1 MSLTSTLLAFTAFI
15 KPLFVDYFFDRA
27 ADLIQDGIDFLV
39 NIGDQMFGIL
49 EDQISSTPYP
59 KDASGDPVLFGP
71 PDNSFE
77 ASYLLYENVIQEL
90 AISLVLIA
98 FIFHALFRVINEIY
112 SLPTDYSPNDQIRVC
127 LKAIGVTVFWWP
139 IGVLLY
145 LSSDLIAQVFLSY
158 NPTESLNVE
167 VDENYSSFG
176 ATLEVLRNSVD
187 DVVGAGGNIV
197 TLLIIIIPLLLKS
210 SLIFLFLILWQIRD
224 VFLYL
229 LLPTYP
235 LVYVFKAFKFPMV
248 DFVED
253 IGSGLTSIYLNLI
266 FLTIPGA
273 ALVQFYGVA
282 VASGTEMISA
292 VEGGS
297 APTTEATAVLASG
310 AVAQSGASE
319 LVIQVL
325 ILLLLLAF
333 AVTFP
338 LVVAGGPFGVLLASS
353 GGPSSITG
361 IAKAAANPASA
372 AGGFLEN
379 AVPGGSADQ
388 AENAKERYNS
398 LKSSFA
404 NAGGSAEG
412 EGAEGAEGSDG
423 ESETSTADRAAQSR
437 TENIKSRIS
446 DFKSSVS
453 EEGGYAEAAAAVAGG
468 TTAGQMVTNRPSKGE
483 AAVKGA
489 SKAGQGAKGFV
500 GKAKGAA
507 SAAKD
512 KGISGIQAGYLAKE
526 NPEAAVAAARQSS
539 KNFVKNGRAKAKVKS
554 NKADETIHNL
564 GADVLG
570 GIDGVQEQLY
580 QSSQDALDRA
590 QSATEA
596 PEVIQKARED
606 AKQKDTLEVVEDLEQ
621 FSDAPPEIQQ
631 MYEQKEKYESQAMDQ
646 RSEFV
651 DNVRDLQGTLLAKYG
666 KEELEEKL
674 GQDITQMND
683 AEIMN
688 HVETFQLKKLL
699 DTNDVAIPK
708 EYLDS
713 TDSVEEA
720 RIEFAKDSLSQEE
733 RFQKSAEIEGR
744 KTVGDVLYSGDPQ
757 DASDRISADSMREF
771 IENTD
776 YNEREVQNM
785 RQEEFASKYREVFG
799 EELGPDNSEALL
811 RELIDQ
817 ADNDEQIFDGER
829 ARDVVLKAQKAADKK
844 ATAETLADNAVD
856 DDLYTY
862 FNGGDVDKQVQESL
876 DWMNDELDTDSLSEE
891 TTELFSMVMD
901 SDENID
907 EVSKKEVADRLFTSD
922 MEDNPL
928 TENTTM
934 REEDLMRVK
943 GAIQDNED
951 RKQRAEKIRDEF
963 VQGVIDRTLEKEE
976 GEPIVNQ
983 ERARELKARR

>member
-59 KDASGDPVLFGP
+59 KDSSGDPVLFGP

-77 ASYLLYENVIQEL
+77 ASYLLYENVVQEL

-98 FIFHALFRVINEIY
+98 FIFHALFRVVNQIY
-112 SLPTDYSPNDQIRVC
+112 TLPQEYDPNDQIRVC
-127 LKAIGVTVFWWP
+127 LKAIGIAVFWWP

-158 NPTESLNVE
+158 NPTESLNIE
-167 VDENYSSFG
+167 VDESYSSFG

-187 DVVGAGGNIV
+187 EVVGAGGNIV
-197 TLLIIIIPLLLKS
+197 TLLLIAIPLLLKAG
-210 SLIFLFLILWQIRD
+210 LIFFFLILWQIRD

-235 LVYVFKAFKFPMV
+235 LVYVFKAYKFPLV

-253 IGSGLTSIYLNLI
+253 LGSGLTSIYLNLI

-282 VASGTEMISA
+282 VASGTEMITA

-338 LVVAGGPFGVLLASS
+338 LVVAGGPFGVLIAAN
-353 GGPSSITG
+353 GGPSSISG

-372 AGGFLEN
+372 ASGFLDN
-379 AVPGGSADQ
+379 AVPGGSGDQ
-388 AENAKERYNS
+388 VDKAQEKYNS
-398 LKSSFA
+398 LKSSFG

-412 EGAEGAEGSDG
+412 EGAEADG
-423 ESETSTADRAAQSR
+423 EADGDASSTADRAAQSR

-446 DFKSSVS
+446 DFKNSVS
-453 EEGGYAEAAAAVAGG
+453 EEGGFAEAAAAAAGG
-468 TTAGQMVTNRPSKGE
+468 TAAGQMVTNRPSKGE
-483 AAVKGA
+483 AARKGA
-489 SKAGQGAKGFV
+489 SKAGQGAKGVF

-507 SAAKD
+507 SAAKE
-512 KGISGIQAGYLAKE
+512 KGVSGIQAGYLAKE

-554 NKADETIHNL
+554 NQADETIHNL

-570 GIDGVQEQLY
+570 GVDGIQEQLY
-580 QSSQDALDRA
+580 QSSQDAIDRA
-590 QSATEA
+590 QAAKES
-596 PEVIQKARED
+596 PEFIQKARED
-606 AKQKDTLEVVEDLEQ
+606 AEEKDTLEVIEDLEQ
-621 FSDAPPEIQQ
+621 FSDAPPEVEQ
-631 MYEQKEKYESQAMDQ
+631 MYDQKEKYESEAMEK

-651 DNVRDLQGTLLAKYG
+651 DNVRDVQGTLLAKYG
-666 KEELEEKL
+666 KDELEEKL
-674 GQDITQMND
+674 GYDITQMND

-688 HVETFQLKKLL
+688 NIDTFQLKKLL
-699 DTNDVAIPK
+699 DTNDVAIPQ
-708 EYLDS
+708 EYLDEA
-713 TDSVEEA
+713 DSIEQA
-720 RIEFAKDSLSQEE
+720 RIEFAKDSLSPEE
-733 RFQKSAEIEGR
+733 RFEKAAELEGR
-744 KTVGDVLYSGDPQ
+744 KTVGDVLYSGEAE
-757 DASDRISADSMREF
+757 DANDRVPVQLMREF

-785 RQEEFASKYREVFG
+785 RQEEFAAQYREVFDK
-799 EELGPDNSEALL
+799 EIGPANSDALL
-811 RELIDQ
+811 QELIDQ
-817 ADNDEQIFDGER
+817 AENDEEIFDGER
-829 ARDVVLKAQKAADKK
+829 ARDVILEARKAADKK
-844 ATAETLADNAVD
+844 ATAETLAENAVD

-862 FNGGDVDKQVQESL
+862 YNGDDVDQQVQESL
-876 DWMNDELDTDSLSEE
+876 DWMNGELDTDSLSEE
-891 TTELFSMVMD
+891 TTELFSLVMD
-901 SDENID
+901 SDESME

-922 MEDNPL
+922 PEDSPL

-943 GAIQDNED
+943 GAIKDNED
-951 RKQRAEKIRDEF
+951 RKERAEKVRDEF

-976 GEPIVNQ
+976 GEPIVDQ